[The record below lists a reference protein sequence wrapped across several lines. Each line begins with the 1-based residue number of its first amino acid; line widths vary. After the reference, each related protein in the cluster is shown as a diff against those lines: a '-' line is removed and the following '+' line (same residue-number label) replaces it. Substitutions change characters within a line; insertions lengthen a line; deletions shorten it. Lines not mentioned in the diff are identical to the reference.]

1 MENGIADRLKRL
13 RDQHE
18 ISQMEFALAMGVNR
32 MTINNYET
40 GKRVPDLDFIIKA
53 ADYFSVSLE
62 YISGRSEYRNSED
75 LQYSTERVERLTN
88 VILKYPQTEAQQM
101 LLDLT
106 ELLERAVKQELSEP
120 MLTAVT
126 NVIKEFGLLLAGY
139 DFVMYNMTK
148 GMDDL
153 IALKISS
160 EDAKKV
166 CSDKVKALSEF
177 TLLASKNLLSYLNK
191 TTVVLEKN
199 LSRVIEEY
207 PKK

>member
-1 MENGIADRLKRL
+1 MENRIADRLKRL
-13 RDQHE
+13 REQHD
-18 ISQMEFALAMGVNR
+18 ISQMELALAMGVNR

-40 GKRVPDLDFIIKA
+40 GKRVPDLDFVIKA
-53 ADYFSVSLE
+53 ADYFIVSLE
-62 YISGRSEYRNSED
+62 YISGRSEYRNNED
-75 LQYSTERVERLTN
+75 LQYSTERVERLAQI
-88 VILKYPQTEAQQM
+88 VLKYPQAEAQQM

-106 ELLERAVKQELSEP
+106 ELLERAVKRELSEP

-126 NVIKEFGLLLAGY
+126 NIIKEFELLLAGY
-139 DFVMYNMTK
+139 DLVVYNMTK

-153 IALKISS
+153 IALNISS

-166 CSDKVKALSEF
+166 CSDKVKTLSEF
-177 TLLASKNLLSYLNK
+177 TLLASRNLLSYLNT
-191 TTVVLEKN
+191 TTVILEKN